1 MIFAKELVITWF
13 AWNTNPGIETQPRQE
28 ELCLTVVL
36 TAGEYQ
42 QERRIAVIKEI
53 IKKWIKD
60 TDNDNDNDNENDNDD
75 DHDDDNDND
84 NDDDND
90 NDNDMQKLKTPKNIY

>member
-1 MIFAKELVITWF
+1 MIFAQAVITWF
-13 AWNTNPGIETQPRQE
+13 AWNTNPGIETQPREE

-42 QERRIAVIKEI
+42 QESRKPVIKEI

-60 TDNDNDNDNENDNDD
+60 DNNDNDNNNN
-75 DHDDDNDND
+75 NN
-84 NDDDND
+84 NT
-90 NDNDMQKLKTPKNIY
+90 DM